1 MINLNN
7 KGQSLVMFVL
17 IVPILFLVIVLVF
30 DVGNALIEKQELDNI
45 NYLTIEYGLEH
56 MNEIEIEPKMKNI
69 ITKNNNKIKD
79 IDIIIEEDKI
89 KLTIKKNINGIFI
102 KNLNLVK
109 IESKYTGYIKD
120 GKKVIERV

>member
-17 IVPILFLVIVLVF
+17 IIPILFLVIVLVF

-56 MNEIEIEPKMKNI
+56 MNEIEIESKMKNI

>member
-17 IVPILFLVIVLVF
+17 IVPILFLVLVLVF